1 MLLPELFL
9 ASRASQVEHTSGLDS
24 FIECKNKAHYLAYPH
39 AIIYQFNSRG
49 FRDREW
55 PINAQSAIWCVGD
68 SFTVGLGSP
77 VDHIWARQVELT
89 CKQPTINVSLDGASN
104 DWIARQARNIIR
116 AVQPRNMIIMWSY
129 VHRREDTDAN
139 LSDEDRRISSL
150 DGATE
155 LDDQINIRTCV
166 NSLKG
171 SSTNIVHFIVPFAYA
186 DLYNNNTV
194 TSEDWPPRYINKV
207 TQLDY
212 SRDGHHFDILT
223 SQQVAQQAASKLIL

>member
-9 ASRASQVEHTSGLDS
+9 ASRAGQVEQHPSGLDS
-24 FIECKNKAHYLAYPH
+24 FTECKNKAHYLAYP
-39 AIIYQFNSRG
+39 YPVMYRYNSRG

-55 PINAQSAIWCVGD
+55 PDDVKSAIWCVGD

-77 VDHIWARQVELT
+77 LDHTWARQVELT
-89 CKQPTINVSLDGASN
+89 CGQPTINISLDGASN

-116 AVQPRNMIIMWSY
+116 TVQPRNMILMWSY
-129 VHRREDTDAN
+129 IHRRENSNCT
-139 LSDEDRRISSL
+139 LSDEDRRIWSL
-150 DGATE
+150 SDATDLE
-155 LDDQINIRTCV
+155 DQLNVQTCV
-166 NSLKG
+166 NSLNG

-186 DLYNNNTV
+186 DLHNV
-194 TSEDWPPRYINKV
+194 TFEDWPPRYINKV

-223 SQQVAQQAASKLIL
+223 SQQVAQQAVSALIL